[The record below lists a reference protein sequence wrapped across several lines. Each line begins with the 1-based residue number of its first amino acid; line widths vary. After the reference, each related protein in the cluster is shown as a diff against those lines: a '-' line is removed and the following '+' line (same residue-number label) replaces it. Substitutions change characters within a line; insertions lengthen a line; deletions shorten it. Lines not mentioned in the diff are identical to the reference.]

1 MKTIENTVTRIEII
15 LSNDEVKILK
25 NATILL
31 DKIADTFNYETEIDD
46 EKVDIILNEE
56 VEDNLRYMVA
66 LCHSNA
72 LRNI

>member
-15 LSNDEVKILK
+15 LSDDEVRILQ

-31 DKIADTFNYETEIDD
+31 NKIATTFSYETKIDG
-46 EKVDIILNEE
+46 EKVDIVLNEE
-56 VEDNLRYMVA
+56 VESILRDIVE

>member
-15 LSNDEVKILK
+15 LNDDEVKILQ

-31 DKIADTFNYETEIDD
+31 DKIAATFSYETEMDG
-46 EKVDIILNEE
+46 EKVDIVLNGE
-56 VEDNLRYMVA
+56 VESILRDIVE